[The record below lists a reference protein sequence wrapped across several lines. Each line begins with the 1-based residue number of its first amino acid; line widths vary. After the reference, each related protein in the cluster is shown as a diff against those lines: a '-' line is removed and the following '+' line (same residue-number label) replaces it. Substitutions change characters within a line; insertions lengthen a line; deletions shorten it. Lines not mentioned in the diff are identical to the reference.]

1 MSNTMIQ
8 ANSVESD
15 PEDSTGMNYDGP
27 IIRST
32 VPGLTFP
39 YQHQGVSK
47 MNSFVA
53 KLLDD
58 EGIPNF
64 IWAEPF
70 LSVIG
75 ILTAVPFNAFVV
87 ADDLIEKAAEALD
100 KARFPQCTQGHDAC
114 TVFWHKRDHP
124 YPAYHWHTDLR
135 YPVTAPKMT
144 RGVFL
149 YRKSRLFWKFPDPT
163 LGVPSPNDPYYMLT
177 SDRRILQVRRGPHTG
192 PGSPEDYP
200 VKMPVPARY
209 LEAMMLLE
217 LRDTGEAMITAH
229 WEVELDYLW
238 NEIAQKN
245 PNLRVT
251 DLTQPWR
258 EWAKRAADFTY
269 PKRTRD
275 GIPAREFQLLL
286 YATLKKEGA
295 LPPGVPGN
303 SPQLP
308 LAEMMRDA
316 GVAWP

>member
-1 MSNTMIQ
+1 
-8 ANSVESD
+8 
-15 PEDSTGMNYDGP
+15 
-27 IIRST
+27 
-32 VPGLTFP
+32 
-39 YQHQGVSK
+39 
-47 MNSFVA
+47 
-53 KLLDD
+53 
-58 EGIPNF
+58 
-64 IWAEPF
+64 
-70 LSVIG
+70 
-75 ILTAVPFNAFVV
+75 
-87 ADDLIEKAAEALD
+87 
-100 KARFPQCTQGHDAC
+100 
-114 TVFWHKRDHP
+114 
-124 YPAYHWHTDLR
+124 
-135 YPVTAPKMT
+135 
-144 RGVFL
+144 
-149 YRKSRLFWKFPDPT
+149 
-163 LGVPSPNDPYYMLT
+163 
-177 SDRRILQVRRGPHTG
+177 
-192 PGSPEDYP
+192 
-200 VKMPVPARY
+200 MPVPARY
-209 LEAMMLLE
+209 LEALMLLE

-251 DLTQPWR
+251 DLAQPWR